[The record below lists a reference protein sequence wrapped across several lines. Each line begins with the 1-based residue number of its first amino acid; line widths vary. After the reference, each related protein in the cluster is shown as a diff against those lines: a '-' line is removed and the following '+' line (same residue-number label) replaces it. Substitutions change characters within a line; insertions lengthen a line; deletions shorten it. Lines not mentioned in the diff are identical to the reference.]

1 MQRFTGIQYLM
12 IDIAN
17 SFGLDKN
24 SWNARLDWFAQNQE
38 MLAHCSWDEL
48 VEMGRLAEEPA
59 QFVAGVNAYRHAL
72 NGEATGYLCGLD
84 ATASGIQLLSVL
96 SGCIKSAS
104 MCNLVNTGKRED
116 AYTGAY
122 EHMCTMVESNVEFQR
137 KPVKQALM
145 THFYGS
151 KAAPRNAFGKDT
163 PELAAFYRMIDELMP
178 GADILNR
185 DLLALWQPDAFEHCW
200 TMPDGFDVRI
210 KVMVGVQKTF
220 QFMEKTETLTEYVNQ
235 PAESGLSLG
244 ANIVHS
250 IDGMIVREMGRR
262 CSYDTDKVINVA
274 ACVRLYSQCGKSTKR
289 EKDLALL
296 RTLEAADM
304 SKFMSA
310 VVFEYLDE
318 NNAGHLTHEQATKII
333 ELIQSMPSKPFYV
346 LAIHDC
352 FKFHANY
359 GNDVREQYMTILADL
374 ADSEIL
380 SSIASQITGR
390 DMPVKKM
397 SDNLSV
403 LIHQSEYALS

>member
-1 MQRFTGIQYLM
+1 MQRFSGIQYLM

-17 SFGLDKN
+17 SWGLDKN
-24 SWNARLDWFAQNQE
+24 TWNARLDWFAQNQD
-38 MLAHCSWDEL
+38 MLTHCSWDEL

-59 QFVAGVNAYRHAL
+59 QFIAGVNAYRHAL

-96 SGCIKSAS
+96 SGCVKSAT

-122 EHMCTMVESNVEFQR
+122 EHMCTMVESNVDFQR

-163 PELAAFYRMIDELMP
+163 PELAAFYKMIDELMP
-178 GADILNR
+178 GADILNK
-185 DLLALWQPDAFEHCW
+185 DLLALWQPDAYEHTW
-200 TMPDGFDVRI
+200 IMPDGFDVRI

-220 QFMEKTETLTEYVNQ
+220 EFMGNTEVLTEYVNQ

-250 IDGMIVREMGRR
+250 IDGMVVREMGRR
-262 CSYDTDKVINVA
+262 CSYDTNQVIHA
-274 ACVRLYSQCGKSTKR
+274 IACAQTFDSCGHSSKR

-304 SKFMSA
+304 SGFMSA
-310 VVFEYLDE
+310 VIFEYLDE
-318 NNAGHLTHEQATKII
+318 NNAGHLTSEQAQKVV
-333 ELIQSMPSKPFYV
+333 ELVQSMPGNPFPI
-346 LAIHDC
+346 LAIHDL
-352 FKFHANY
+352 
-359 GNDVREQYMTILADL
+359 T
-374 ADSEIL
+374 
-380 SSIASQITGR
+380 
-390 DMPVKKM
+390 
-397 SDNLSV
+397 
-403 LIHQSEYALS
+403 